1 MYVSSFYLNKM
12 MQHFFKKSLIFKKEC
27 FKFLMDMLYVSG
39 TSPVI
44 KVALKNSKHQT
55 NKCTIFYFFFLLQ
68 KGNIYLLKS
77 FIVTNLFTK
86 SFVLYSAYQT
96 SSFNFLAKDEKRK
109 S

>member
-1 MYVSSFYLNKM
+1 
-12 MQHFFKKSLIFKKEC
+12 
-27 FKFLMDMLYVSG
+27 MDMLYVSG

-55 NKCTIFYFFFLLQ
+55 NKCTIFYFCFLLQ

-109 S
+109 SWKRKTEIENKKEIFYLNCCYFSSKYS